1 MGYTIT
7 ENGKTLEEVFEVQK
21 SICEYYGIQ
30 MIDNTHNSIVN
41 RVNITSMLLDGVH
54 PNEEC
59 YKCMAKELLAK
70 ITYK

>member
-1 MGYTIT
+1 
-7 ENGKTLEEVFEVQK
+7 
-21 SICEYYGIQ
+21 

>member
-1 MGYTIT
+1 
-7 ENGKTLEEVFEVQK
+7 
-21 SICEYYGIQ
+21 

-59 YKCMAKELLAK
+59 YKYMAKELSAK